1 MDTQESFMMLAL
13 EQAKLAKAA
22 GDLPFGAIVVQG
34 DRVVGVGKA
43 ENNTIGD
50 VTAHAELLAVRN
62 ACKTLAKNNLNDC
75 VIYCSNEPCIMC
87 AAGIFQANIPK
98 VVIGVSRDDLPNFL
112 RERKVKIDHIAE
124 DSSYKIEI
132 VRGILKDQILPLFS
146 DLNKN
151 NS

>member
-1 MDTQESFMMLAL
+1 MDTQEHFMSLAL

-22 GDLPFGAIVVQG
+22 GDLPFGAVIVQ
-34 DRVVGVGKA
+34 DNKVVGSGRA

-50 VTAHAELLAVRN
+50 VTDHAELLAVRE
-62 ACKTLAKNNLNDC
+62 ACKTLGKNNLNDC
-75 VIYCSNEPCIMC
+75 TIYCSNEPCIMC

-132 VRGILKDQILPLFS
+132 VRGVLKNEILPLFS
-146 DLNKN
+146 DLQRK
-151 NS
+151 

>member
-1 MDTQESFMMLAL
+1 MNAQENFMSLAL

-34 DRVVGVGKA
+34 DKVVGKGRA

-50 VTAHAELLAVRN
+50 ITDHAELLAVRE
-62 ACKTLAKNNLNDC
+62 ACKTLGKNNLNDC

-132 VRGILKDQILPLFS
+132 VRGVLKEKILPLFS
-146 DLNKN
+146 DLQKK
-151 NS
+151 

>member
-1 MDTQESFMMLAL
+1 MDNHEKFMNLAL

-34 DRVVGVGKA
+34 NKIVGKGRA

-50 VTAHAELLAVRN
+50 VTDHAELLAVRE
-62 ACKTLAKNNLNDC
+62 ACKHLGKNDLNDC

-98 VVIGVSRDDLPNFL
+98 VVIGVSREDLPNFL
-112 RERKVKIDHIAE
+112 RIRKVKIDHIAE
-124 DSSYKIEI
+124 DSNYKIEI
-132 VRGILKDQILPLFS
+132 IRGVLKDQILPLFT
-146 DLNKN
+146 DLQKK
-151 NS
+151 

>member
-1 MDTQESFMMLAL
+1 MNQENFMRLAL

-22 GDLPFGAIVVQG
+22 GDLPFGAVVIQG
-34 DRVVGVGKA
+34 DKVVGKGRA
-43 ENNTIGD
+43 ENNTVGD
-50 VTAHAELLAVRN
+50 VTDHAQLLAVRE
-62 ACKTLAKNNLNDC
+62 ACKTLGKNNLNDC
-75 VIYCSNEPCIMC
+75 VIYSTNEPCIMC

-132 VRGILKDQILPLFS
+132 FRGVLKTEILTLFS
-146 DLNKN
+146 D
-151 NS
+151 